1 MVFSSLIFLFLFLP
15 LFLVIYY
22 ALPFRFRSQFIL
34 LASLIFYGW
43 WRIDFAFLFLAVM
56 LFNYGIAGFIIRY
69 HSKKFLITG
78 IIINLVILSIFKYL
92 NFGINTLNELL
103 GQNITALNLILPIGI
118 SFYIFHCIS
127 FLVDM
132 YKRTAEAPRNFF
144 DYAAFTSMFP
154 HMVAGPVLKYK
165 DMAPQ
170 FAQSG
175 YSPELFSLGC
185 YRFMAGFAKKILI
198 ADSIAPLVNSIYDL
212 PDPTMAESWLGAIAY
227 AMQLYFD
234 FSGYS
239 DMAVGLAM
247 MMGFRFIEN
256 FNHPYTASS
265 ITQFWQRWHISLSTW
280 LRDYVYIPFGGNRN
294 GHTRTYINLFLVMAL
309 CGLWHGTAWT
319 FVLWGMFHGII
330 MVFER
335 ITQQKYNSVPLTLF
349 LVLIGWVLFRS
360 ADISQALQIYQSMF
374 SFQNFIIS
382 DMLMW
387 QIRGLSI
394 VAIFIAICIT
404 FLVPHYEKIT
414 GKKLRDTPSLVL
426 QIFVVFVFLL
436 SIVKLTAENY
446 SPFLYFQF

>member
-1 MVFSSLIFLFLFLP
+1 MVFSSLSFLFLFLP
-15 LFLVIYY
+15 LFLGCYY
-22 ALPFRFRSQFIL
+22 TLPHRYRSPLIL
-34 LASLIFYGW
+34 IASLIFYGW
-43 WRIDFAFLFLAVM
+43 WRIDFAFLFLAIM
-56 LFNYGIAGFIIRY
+56 LFNYGMAGFIIRY
-69 HSKKFLITG
+69 KSKKYLISG
-78 IIINLVILSIFKYL
+78 IVINLIILGIFKYL
-92 NFGINTLNELL
+92 NFGIDTLNELL

-132 YKRTAEAPRNFF
+132 YKCEAEPPRNFCDF
-144 DYAAFTSMFP
+144 AAFTSMFP
-154 HMVAGPVLKYK
+154 HLVAGPVLKYK

-170 FAQSG
+170 FAKSG
-175 YSPELFSLGC
+175 YSAELFSHGC
-185 YRFMAGFAKKILI
+185 YRFMSGFAKKVLI
-198 ADSIAPLVNSIYDL
+198 ADSIAPLADSVYSL
-212 PDPTMAESWLGAIAY
+212 SDPTMAESWLGTIAY

-256 FNHPYTASS
+256 FNHPYSARS
-265 ITQFWQRWHISLSTW
+265 ISEFWQRWHISLSTW
-280 LRDYVYIPFGGNRN
+280 LRDYVYIPLGGNRN

-309 CGLWHGTAWT
+309 CGLWHGAAWT
-319 FVLWGMFHGII
+319 FVLWGAFHGIV

-335 ITQQKYNSVPLTLF
+335 LTKQEYASVPLTLF
-349 LVLIGWVLFRS
+349 FVLLGWVLFRS

-382 DMLMW
+382 DMLAW
-387 QIRGLSI
+387 QIRGLSV
-394 VAIFIAICIT
+394 VALVIAISLV
-404 FLVPHYEKIT
+404 FSVPHYEKIT
-414 GKKLRDTPSLVL
+414 GKKLREAPSLAL
-426 QIFVVFVFLL
+426 QILVVCFFLL